1 MWIKKM
7 KVQELRELLKAADRE
22 FLEKAFVESYKQIP
36 KIKKEDTDQ
45 MIRDILAGK
54 EKEAKKQPEAVDF
67 GELEQQIGEFLVNAR
82 AQNYVVPNRII
93 PKNQRQKW
101 RFLVKGYIQELDRE
115 QLDRDELYEKAMEI
129 RMFNEE
135 EEVKWFRGA
144 DQKLQCRERKDQ
156 EDQMDPLFFW
166 DEWQYLD
173 INEQKSKPE
182 KGIAYATGGGR
193 YELPL
198 KDYRD
203 AQIKIRNYL
212 EYEEDTMQLYIS
224 DWRIIGFSKE
234 RGE

>member
-1 MWIKKM
+1 MLIQNKEEFITGFR
-7 KVQELRELLKAADRE
+7 QAAIRLGEGYIIAMLTDR
-22 FLEKAFVESYKQIP
+22 L
-36 KIKKEDTDQ
+36 
-45 MIRDILAGK
+45 
-54 EKEAKKQPEAVDF
+54 
-67 GELEQQIGEFLVNAR
+67 
-82 AQNYVVPNRII
+82 
-93 PKNQRQKW
+93 
-101 RFLVKGYIQELDRE
+101 YIQELDRE

-129 RMFNEE
+129 RMLNEE

-203 AQIKIRNYL
+203 AKIKIRNYL

>member
-1 MWIKKM
+1 MLIQNKEEFITGFR
-7 KVQELRELLKAADRE
+7 QAAIRLGEGYIIAMLTDR
-22 FLEKAFVESYKQIP
+22 L
-36 KIKKEDTDQ
+36 
-45 MIRDILAGK
+45 
-54 EKEAKKQPEAVDF
+54 
-67 GELEQQIGEFLVNAR
+67 
-82 AQNYVVPNRII
+82 
-93 PKNQRQKW
+93 
-101 RFLVKGYIQELDRE
+101 YIQELDRE

-166 DEWQYLD
+166 DEGQYLD

-198 KDYRD
+198 KDSPTG
-203 AQIKIRNYL
+203 
-212 EYEEDTMQLYIS
+212 ESS
-224 DWRIIGFSKE
+224 DFQRK
-234 RGE
+234 GENDSWHNM

>member
-1 MWIKKM
+1 
-7 KVQELRELLKAADRE
+7 
-22 FLEKAFVESYKQIP
+22 
-36 KIKKEDTDQ
+36 
-45 MIRDILAGK
+45 
-54 EKEAKKQPEAVDF
+54 
-67 GELEQQIGEFLVNAR
+67 
-82 AQNYVVPNRII
+82 
-93 PKNQRQKW
+93 
-101 RFLVKGYIQELDRE
+101 
-115 QLDRDELYEKAMEI
+115 
-129 RMFNEE
+129 MFNEE

-203 AQIKIRNYL
+203 AKIKIRNYL